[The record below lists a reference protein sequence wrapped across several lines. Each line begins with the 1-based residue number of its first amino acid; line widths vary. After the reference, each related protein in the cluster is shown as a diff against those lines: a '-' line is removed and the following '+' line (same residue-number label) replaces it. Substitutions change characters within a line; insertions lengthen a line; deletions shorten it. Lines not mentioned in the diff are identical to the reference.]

1 MFRDD
6 YKKDNDLIKPDAA
19 FLERLK
25 KSVSGEQEE
34 QQQLTSTTNFKRNTG
49 RFVAIAALFVLFIG
63 LAVFRNE
70 IRDIVNGKSD
80 GLQTRI
86 FLDRSTEK
94 TEDDTEDYAPSEKSD
109 GWRGREQKKQQY
121 ESLKEC
127 LKQTVL
133 IYELQQS
140 GQEEAAG
147 MEISKQEE
155 QQLKAGI
162 LEDTYKVVQEEKE
175 LENPV
180 YYVVSDADGYGF
192 LFAIDDEGRI
202 WIR

>member
-25 KSVSGEQEE
+25 KSVSGEEE
-34 QQQLTSTTNFKRNTG
+34 QQKLTPTTIFKRNIG
-49 RFVAIAALFVLFIG
+49 RFAAIAALFVLFIG
-63 LAVFRNE
+63 AAVFRNE
-70 IRDIVNGKSD
+70 IWDIVNEKSD

-86 FLDRSTEK
+86 FFGRSTEK
-94 TEDDTEDYAPSEKSD
+94 TEDVTECYVPSEKSD
-109 GWRGREQKKQQY
+109 GWRGSEQKKQQY

-147 MEISKQEE
+147 MEISKQEQ

-192 LFAIDDEGRI
+192 LFAIDDKGRI